1 MNDTKEENLMTYVAG
16 FVVAV
21 PETNRQAYVTM
32 AEQGIPLFRE
42 FGAQRQVEAW
52 DDDVRDGKV
61 TDFRRAVKATPEEKI
76 VFSWHEYASKSVAD
90 DANTKIMSDPRMAE
104 MGKNMPF
111 DGQRMI
117 YGGFEGIL
125 EKGKRGKAGYIDG
138 SLVPTPVDSKA
149 AYFSYADKVA
159 DILIEHGA
167 TRVVDAWS
175 DNVPDGKV
183 TDFRRSV
190 NATTDEAVVFSWVE
204 WPSKAVRDAA
214 WQKIFA
220 DPRMFVGNPPQD
232 ETRRVSGGFV
242 PVMDA

>member
-1 MNDTKEENLMTYVAG
+1 MTYVAG

-21 PETNRQAYVTM
+21 PEANRQAYIDM
-32 AEQGIPLFRE
+32 AKEGQPLFRE
-42 FGAQRQVEAW
+42 YGAERQVEAW
-52 DDDVRDGKV
+52 DDDVHEGKL

-90 DANTKIMSDPRMAE
+90 AANQKIMSDPRMAAF
-104 MGKNMPF
+104 GDRMPF

-117 YGGFEGIL
+117 WGGFEGIL
-125 EKGKRGKAGYIDG
+125 EKGRRGKAAYVDG
-138 SLVPTPVDSKA
+138 SLVPTPADSRD
-149 AYFSYADKVA
+149 AYLAYADKVA
-159 DILIEHGA
+159 DILMEHGA

-190 NATTDEAVVFSWVE
+190 SAQPGEAVIFSWVE

-214 WQKIFA
+214 WEKIYA
-220 DPRMFVGNPPQD
+220 DPRMHQGNPPQD
-232 ETRRVSGGFV
+232 EQRRVWGGFV
-242 PVMDA
+242 PIMDA

>member
-1 MNDTKEENLMTYVAG
+1 MTYVAG

-21 PETNRQAYVTM
+21 PETKRQAYIDT
-32 AEQGIPLFRE
+32 ANAGISLFRE

-52 DDDVRDGKV
+52 DDDVQEGKI

-76 VFSWHEYASKSVAD
+76 VFSWHEYASKSIAEE
-90 DANTKIMSDPRMAE
+90 ANKKIMSDPRMAE
-104 MGKNMPF
+104 IGKDMPF

-125 EKGKRGKAGYIDG
+125 ERGQRGRASYIDG
-138 SLVPTPVDSKA
+138 SLVPTPGDSRP
-149 AYFSYADKVA
+149 AYLAYAEKVA
-159 DILIEHGA
+159 GILMEHGA

-190 NATTDEAVVFSWVE
+190 NARPDEAVVFSWVE
-204 WPSKAVRDAA
+204 WPSKQARDAA
-214 WQKIFA
+214 WEKIMT
-220 DPRMFVGNPPQD
+220 DSRMFEGNPPQD
-232 ETRRVSGGFV
+232 EARRVSGGFV

>member
-1 MNDTKEENLMTYVAG
+1 MTYVAG

-21 PETNRQAYVTM
+21 PEGKKQAYVDV
-32 AEQGIPLFRE
+32 AEKGVPLFRE

-52 DDDVRDGKV
+52 DDDVQEGKL
-61 TDFRRAVKATPEEKI
+61 TDFRRAVKATPDEKI
-76 VFSWHEYASKSVAD
+76 VFSWHEYDSKSVAD
-90 DANTKIMSDPRMAE
+90 AANRKIMSDPRMAE
-104 MGKNMPF
+104 IGKDMPF

-117 YGGFEGIL
+117 YGGFEAIL
-125 EKGKRGKAGYIDG
+125 ERGRRGKATYVDG
-138 SLVPTPVDSKA
+138 SLVPTPADSRQ
-149 AYFSYADKVA
+149 AYLTYAEKVA
-159 DILIEHGA
+159 DILMDHGA

-190 NATTDEAVVFSWVE
+190 NAMPGEAVVFSWVE

-214 WQKIFA
+214 WQKIFV
-220 DPRMFVGNPPQD
+220 DPRMHQGNPPQD
-232 ETRRVSGGFV
+232 EARRVSGGFV

>member
-1 MNDTKEENLMTYVAG
+1 MTYVAG

-21 PETNRQAYVTM
+21 PENKKQAYVDM
-32 AEQGIPLFRE
+32 ANAGTSLFRE

-52 DDDVRDGKV
+52 DDDVQEGKV

-76 VFSWHEYASKSVAD
+76 VFSWHEYASKSVAEE
-90 DANTKIMSDPRMAE
+90 ANKKIMSDPRMAE
-104 MGKNMPF
+104 IGKDMPF

-125 EKGKRGKAGYIDG
+125 EKGRRGKANYIDG
-138 SLVPTPVDSKA
+138 SLVPTPADSKPT
-149 AYFSYADKVA
+149 YLGYAEKVA
-159 DILIEHGA
+159 DILMEHGA

-190 NATTDEAVVFSWVE
+190 NAQADEAVVFSWVE
-204 WPSKAVRDAA
+204 WPSKQARDAA
-214 WQKIFA
+214 WEKIMK
-220 DPRMFVGNPPQD
+220 DPRMFEGSPPQD
-232 ETRRVSGGFV
+232 ESRRVSGGFL
-242 PVMDA
+242 PVMDAQ

>member
-1 MNDTKEENLMTYVAG
+1 MTYVTG

-21 PETNRQAYVTM
+21 PEAKRQAYIDT
-32 AEQGIPLFRE
+32 ANAGIPLFRE
-42 FGAQRQVEAW
+42 FGARRQVEAW
-52 DDDVRDGKV
+52 DDDVRDGEV

-76 VFSWHEYASKSVAD
+76 VFSWHEYASKSAAD
-90 DANTKIMSDPRMAE
+90 EANRKIMSDPRMEE
-104 MGKNMPF
+104 MGKDMPF

-117 YGGFEGIL
+117 WGGFEGIL
-125 EKGKRGKAGYIDG
+125 EKGTRGKAGYIDG
-138 SLVPTPVDSKA
+138 SLVPAPADSRQNYL
-149 AYFSYADKVA
+149 AYAEKVA

-175 DNVPDGKV
+175 DNVPDGQV

-190 NATTDEAVVFSWVE
+190 NAAPEEAIIFSWVE
-204 WPSKAVRDAA
+204 WPSKAARDVA

-220 DPRMFVGNPPQD
+220 DPRMGQGNPPQD
-232 ETRRVSGGFV
+232 EARRVWGGFV

>member
-1 MNDTKEENLMTYVAG
+1 MTYVAG

-21 PETNRQAYVTM
+21 PETKRQAYIDT
-32 AEQGIPLFRE
+32 ANAGISLFRE

-52 DDDVRDGKV
+52 DDDVQDGKI
-61 TDFRRAVKATPEEKI
+61 TDFRRAVKATPDEKI
-76 VFSWHEYASKSVAD
+76 VFSWHEYASKSVAEE
-90 DANTKIMSDPRMAE
+90 ANKKIMSDPRMAE
-104 MGKNMPF
+104 IGKDMPF

-117 YGGFEGIL
+117 WGGFDGIL
-125 EKGKRGKAGYIDG
+125 ERGSRGKSGYIDG
-138 SLVPTPVDSKA
+138 SLVPTPKDSKD
-149 AYFSYADKVA
+149 AYLARAEKVA
-159 DILIEHGA
+159 DILTAHGA

-190 NATTDEAVVFSWVE
+190 EAGADEAVVFSWVE

-214 WQKIFA
+214 WQKIIA
-220 DPRMFVGNPPQD
+220 DPRMHQGNPPQD
-232 ETRRVSGGFV
+232 EARRVWGGFV

>member
-1 MNDTKEENLMTYVAG
+1 MTYVSG

-21 PETNRQAYVTM
+21 PETKRQAYIDT
-32 AEQGIPLFRE
+32 ANAGIPLFRE

-52 DDDVRDGKV
+52 DDDVPEGKV

-76 VFSWHEYASKSVAD
+76 VFSWHEYASKSAAD
-90 DANTKIMSDPRMAE
+90 EANRKIMSDPRMAE
-104 MGKNMPF
+104 MGKDMPF

-117 YGGFEGIL
+117 WGGFEGIL
-125 EKGKRGKAGYIDG
+125 EKGGRGKAGYVDG
-138 SLVPTPVDSKA
+138 SLVPAPASSRE
-149 AYFSYADKVA
+149 AYLAYADKVA
-159 DILIEHGA
+159 DMLVEHGA

-190 NATTDEAVVFSWVE
+190 EAGPEEAVIFSWVE
-204 WPSKAVRDAA
+204 WPSKDVRDAA

-220 DPRMFVGNPPQD
+220 DPRMREGIPPQD
-232 ETRRVSGGFV
+232 ESRRVWGGFV
-242 PVMDA
+242 PIMDA

>member
-1 MNDTKEENLMTYVAG
+1 MTYVAG

-21 PETNRQAYVTM
+21 PETKRQAYVDM
-32 AEQGIPLFRE
+32 ANAGISLFRE

-52 DDDVRDGKV
+52 DDNVPEGKV

-76 VFSWHEYASKSVAD
+76 VFSWHEYASKSVAEE
-90 DANTKIMSDPRMAE
+90 ANRKIMSDPRMAE
-104 MGKNMPF
+104 IGKDMPF

-125 EKGKRGKAGYIDG
+125 EKGSRGKTSYIDG
-138 SLVPTPVDSKA
+138 SLLPTPTDSRQSYIAFAEKA
-149 AYFSYADKVA
+149 A

-190 NATTDEAVVFSWVE
+190 NAAPDEAVVFSWVE

-214 WQKIFA
+214 WEKIMK
-220 DPRMFVGNPPQD
+220 DPRMFEGNRPQD
-232 ETRRVSGGFV
+232 ESRRVGGGFL
-242 PVMDA
+242 PIMDAQ